1 MGLQWR
7 YNGMGLLHTLKINLL
22 LPVKRNYF
30 QLNRIK
36 SRDFFIY
43 IIFLHLLI
51 SLPNGIRLIS
61 NSVSNGDFAKEALL
75 VLIVYPLLI
84 ILLGISGISL
94 LALVGMII
102 KVVSKRKLVYQL
114 LWKMTVYSLT
124 YPVLLYVF
132 FDIFDIRHIVINLLG
147 VIIFINILL
156 NIVLAYPK
164 IKKI

>member
-1 MGLQWR
+1 MGLV
-7 YNGMGLLHTLKINLL
+7 HTLKINLL

-36 SRDFFIY
+36 TRDFFIY
-43 IIFLHLLI
+43 IVFLHLLI
-51 SLPNGIRLIS
+51 SLPNGIRLVS
-61 NSVSNGDFAKEALL
+61 NSVRNGDFAKEALL
-75 VLIVYPLLI
+75 VLFVYPLFI

-102 KVVSKRKLVYQL
+102 KAVAKRKLVYQL

-124 YPVLLYVF
+124 YPVLLYAF
-132 FDIFDIRHIVINLLG
+132 FDLLGIRHGAVNLVG
-147 VIIFINILL
+147 FIIFTTILL

-164 IKKI
+164 IKKM